1 MSRQLLAITIAPIL
15 GLFIISSGNGLI
27 SSLTPLRLDAMGS
40 SALMIG
46 VIGAAYFVGLTL
58 GAFFN
63 DRLIL
68 QTGHIR
74 AYSSFASLTAVTI
87 LLQGLFPHPL
97 VWLILRLINGWATM
111 GVFLVVESWLLLAAD
126 QQHRG
131 RLLAVYMIALY
142 GSCMI
147 SQIVLGNIDAMGAD
161 APFMLAGTLSALSV
175 VPMVVIP
182 RVAPEMERVEP
193 IMPQQLLKLTPTGVI
208 GCFGSGIALAAI
220 YSLLP
225 LYLQQVGLDI
235 NQVGHMMAYVIFG
248 AMTLQYPVGRWSDR
262 QDRQLVLIVLSVL
275 CVLISAV
282 IIMQPSSPFIALL
295 MFLLGGGIFSL
306 YPVSVSHAADRTTAD
321 ALVRMIQGMLLIN
334 SFGSAISPLIIAP
347 IMSGVGPAGL
357 FWVLAVLHLFLLGF
371 FIWRRMVRPA
381 PTPVAPFEPSTQ
393 MTPIGAELRVTDDLV
408 QGAMDQDIAATPEM
422 AAERNP
428 LATEEPPTNS

>member
-1 MSRQLLAITIAPIL
+1 MPRHLLAITIGPIL
-15 GLFIISSGNGLI
+15 GLFILSTGNGLI
-27 SSLTPLRLDAMGS
+27 SSLTPLRLDAMGE
-40 SALMIG
+40 SAMIIG
-46 VIGAAYFVGLTL
+46 VISAAYFVGLTL

-68 QTGHIR
+68 RTGHIR

-87 LLQGLFPHPL
+87 LLQGMLANPWAWF
-97 VWLILRLINGWATM
+97 VLRLINGWATM

-126 QQHRG
+126 QNNRG

-147 SQIVLGNIDAMGAD
+147 SQVALGNIDAMGID
-161 APFMLAGTLSALSV
+161 SPFMLAGMLSALSV

-193 IMPQQLLKLTPTGVI
+193 VMPQQLLKLTPTGVI
-208 GCFGSGIALAAI
+208 GCFGSGIALAAA

-225 LYLQQVGLDI
+225 LYLQRVGLEVS
-235 NQVGHMMAYVIFG
+235 QVGHMMAYVIFG
-248 AMTLQYPVGRWSDR
+248 AMVLQYPVGRWSDR
-262 QDRQLVLIVLSVL
+262 QDRQLVLIVLSAL
-275 CVLISAV
+275 CVLISAA
-282 IIMQPSSPFIALL
+282 IILWPFSPFIGVL

-306 YPVSVSHAADRTTAD
+306 YPVSVSHAADRTSAD

-334 SFGSAISPLIIAP
+334 SFGSAISPLIISP
-347 IMSGVGPAGL
+347 VMSGVGASGL
-357 FWVLAVLHLFLLGF
+357 FWSLAILHLLLLIF
-371 FIWRRMVRPA
+371 FIWRRSVRPA

-393 MTPIGAELRVTDDLV
+393 MTPIGAELRVTNDLV
-408 QGAMDQDIAATPEM
+408 QGATDQDMAATPEM

-428 LATEEPPTNS
+428 LSEENVPFSS

>member
-87 LLQGLFPHPL
+87 LLQGLFPHPV

-147 SQIVLGNIDAMGAD
+147 SQIVLGNIDAIGAD

-225 LYLQQVGLDI
+225 LYLQRVGLDV
-235 NQVGHMMAYVIFG
+235 NQVGHMMAYVILG

-262 QDRQLVLIVLSVL
+262 QDRQLVLIILSVL

-282 IIMQPSSPFIALL
+282 IIIRPSSPFISLL

-334 SFGSAISPLIIAP
+334 SFGSAISPLVIAP
-347 IMSGVGPAGL
+347 IMSGMGPNGL
-357 FWVLAVLHLFLLGF
+357 FWVLAVLHFFLLGF

-381 PTPVAPFEPSTQ
+381 PVPVAPFEPSTQ

-408 QGAMDQDIAATPEM
+408 QGAIDQDIASTPEM

-428 LATEEPPTNS
+428 LSTEEPPTHL